1 MSRNARISAIKQNLR
16 ALLFTFCN
24 QRLDSVLALAANY
37 RSHLHTFIKPIT
49 YAQGG
54 RCRDDRIAK
63 CLLCLADSYR
73 HGNSQASL
81 TSASESAV
89 ANDLSS
95 HAHVGIGKNDDVV
108 LRAALALGAFTV
120 SSGASI

>member
-1 MSRNARISAIKQNLR
+1 MDKAEYGAENLGVCQITLCRQGVKHCRLHKMSIPMSRNARISAIKQNLR

-54 RCRDDRIAK
+54 RCRGDRITK
-63 CLLCLADSYR
+63 RLLR
-73 HGNSQASL
+73 
-81 TSASESAV
+81 
-89 ANDLSS
+89 
-95 HAHVGIGKNDDVV
+95 
-108 LRAALALGAFTV
+108 
-120 SSGASI
+120 